1 MTEAWLRIERLN
13 AYRGHLHILHDVSI
27 DVRGEPLA
35 IIGRNGMGK
44 TTLCESIMGLLRRNL
59 SGSIEFMEHEVLG
72 QPSYRIV
79 AAGLGYVPQGRRLFP
94 SLSVDEHL
102 AIAERRQP
110 GNAGWSRARIY
121 DLFPALADKKK
132 RAAGRLSG
140 GEQQMLSISRA
151 LMNNPKML
159 VMDEPSEGLAPIMV
173 NRMID
178 AMKPLVETG
187 VGLFLVEQ
195 NLWVATELAR
205 RQAIMVNGV
214 IVREVSADELRR
226 DPELQQRYLGARGT
240 SE

>member
-1 MTEAWLRIERLN
+1 
-13 AYRGHLHILHDVSI
+13 
-27 DVRGEPLA
+27 
-35 IIGRNGMGK
+35 
-44 TTLCESIMGLLRRNL
+44 
-59 SGSIEFMEHEVLG
+59 
-72 QPSYRIV
+72 
-79 AAGLGYVPQGRRLFP
+79 
-94 SLSVDEHL
+94 
-102 AIAERRQP
+102 
-110 GNAGWSRARIY
+110 
-121 DLFPALADKKK
+121 
-132 RAAGRLSG
+132 
-140 GEQQMLSISRA
+140 
-151 LMNNPKML
+151 MNNPKML